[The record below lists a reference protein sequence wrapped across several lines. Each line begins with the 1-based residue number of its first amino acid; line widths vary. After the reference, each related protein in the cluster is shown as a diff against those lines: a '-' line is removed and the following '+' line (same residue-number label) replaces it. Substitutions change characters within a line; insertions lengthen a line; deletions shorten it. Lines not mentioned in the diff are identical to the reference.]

1 MRSSLGRIGF
11 EFDHFLMIV
20 MIAFIIA
27 IFIPIIN
34 QLWRDKFTD
43 NINNQPERVAV
54 DHIDVASLTPG
65 RGIIMTFF
73 HLGAVLVF
81 FSAKIDLLV
90 IATNLPRAY
99 ILPLKGL
106 FVPTLTTIL
115 VSLQCTD
122 TEMKK

>member
-1 MRSSLGRIGF
+1 
-11 EFDHFLMIV
+11 

-27 IFIPIIN
+27 IFIPIVS
-34 QLWRDKFTD
+34 QLWSCDKFTD

-65 RGIIMTFF
+65 RGIIMTDLL
-73 HLGAVLVF
+73 HSGAVLVF
-81 FSAKIDLLV
+81 FPAKIDLLV

>member
-1 MRSSLGRIGF
+1 
-11 EFDHFLMIV
+11 

-27 IFIPIIN
+27 IFILIIN
-34 QLWRDKFTD
+34 TNLGVLNKFTD
-43 NINNQPERVAV
+43 NMNNQPERVAV

-65 RGIIMTFF
+65 RGIIMTDFF
-73 HLGAVLVF
+73 IQEQFLF